1 VTDDGG
7 GGARLAGISLLR
19 NLSSA
24 DLAALARRCGW
35 CRYQAKQEV
44 FGYQDEARHVCFI
57 AEGAVRVTIYSFSGR
72 EVAFRD
78 LAAGD
83 SFGELAAIDGGPRS
97 ASVVALADTLLACLP
112 AEAFWEVLRT
122 QPSVAEATLKRLA
135 GLVRQL
141 SDRVVEFST
150 LGVSNRIH
158 AELLRLAR
166 DHHRDGG
173 GRVVIAPAPTHAE
186 IASRV
191 STHREAVSRELSEL
205 ARAGLVERRNGALLI
220 RDVERLGRMVDE
232 VRGG

>member
-1 VTDDGG
+1 MTND
-7 GGARLAGISLLR
+7 GGARLAGIRALR
-19 NLSSA
+19 GLSPA
-24 DLAALARRCGW
+24 DLTALAQRCRW
-35 CRYQAKQEV
+35 CRYHAKQEI
-44 FGYQDEARHVCFI
+44 FGYQDEARDVYFI
-57 AEGAVRVTIYSFSGR
+57 ADGIVRVTIYSFSGR

-83 SFGELAAIDGGPRS
+83 SFGELAVIDGGPRS
-97 ASVVALADTLLACLP
+97 ASVVALTDTLIAALS
-112 AEAFWEVLRT
+112 AEAFWGVVRT
-122 QPSVAEATLKRLA
+122 HPSVAEATLKRLA
-135 GLVRQL
+135 CLVRQL

-166 DHHRDGG
+166 DHHRDGN
-173 GRVVIAPAPTHAE
+173 RAVIAPAPTHAE